1 MQQNS
6 KLSEVKVKT
15 ESKEYSVHIGA
26 GASELLP
33 DVLGTFNRA
42 PKTILIITDDCVA
55 KHYLE
60 KIEASIDQSYTVH
73 HFILENGES
82 SKSFQNYYDIQSFAL
97 EKGLDRNSVV
107 IALGGGVV
115 GDIAGF
121 VASTFMRGIK
131 FIQIPTTL
139 LAHDSA
145 VGGKVAINHPLGK
158 NMIGS
163 FYQPEAVLYDTSFLS
178 TLPENEL
185 RSGFAEVVKHA
196 LIWDKKF
203 YEWIKDNIT
212 SLDALDQESLRFC
225 IEKGIQTK
233 AEVVSLDETEQGLRA
248 ILNYGHTLGHALEAA
263 YGYGEI
269 THGDGVAL
277 GMLFATELSEDLA
290 PGLELSKEMRTL
302 WKRYGFPCEIKAHIK
317 PTDILNW
324 MKKDKKSKAGHIHMV
339 LMQEVGKVQLDSVPD
354 DIIMKKLESFFK

>member
-1 MQQNS
+1 M
-6 KLSEVKVKT
+6 SEVKVKT
-15 ESKEYSVHIGA
+15 DSKEYSVHIGP
-26 GASELLP
+26 GASEMLP
-33 DVLGTFNRA
+33 EVLKTFNKA
-42 PKTILIITDDCVA
+42 PKTILIITDDVVA
-55 KHYLE
+55 KLYLD
-60 KIEASIDQSYTVH
+60 KIEAAIDQSCTVH
-73 HFILENGES
+73 HFILPNGEG
-82 SKSFQNYYDIQSFAL
+82 SKSFQNYYEIQSFAL

-163 FYQPEAVLYDTSFLS
+163 FYQPEAVLYDTRFIS
-178 TLPENEL
+178 TLPEGEL

-196 LIWDKKF
+196 LIWDKGF
-203 YEWIKDNIT
+203 YEWIKENIP
-212 SLDALDQESLRFC
+212 SLEALDEERLMYC

-233 AEVVSLDETEQGLRA
+233 AEVVSSDETEQGLRA

-269 THGDGVAL
+269 SHGDGVAL
-277 GMLFATELSEDLA
+277 GMLFATELSEELVPSLDLSQ
-290 PGLELSKEMRTL
+290 ELRTL
-302 WKRYGFPCEIKAHIK
+302 WKKCGFPSKIK
-317 PTDILNW
+317 PGIHPEDILNW
-324 MKKDKKSKAGHIHMV
+324 MKKDKKSKSGHIHMV
-339 LMQEVGKVQLDSVPD
+339 LMQEVGKVQLESVPD
-354 DIIMKKLESFFK
+354 DVIIKKLESFY